1 MRRFVRRYAEV
12 TVMRMVEPERT
23 KVGFIGLG
31 VMGRSMASH
40 IRAAGYELH
49 VWSRRPGSAL
59 PLAEKGAVCES
70 SPAALASATDVVI
83 TMVGFPKDVEDVYLG
98 ADGILAGVRPGMV
111 LADMTTSSP
120 ALAVRIAEET
130 EKRGAFSLDA
140 PVSGGDRGAREAT
153 LSIMVGG
160 SEEAFAA
167 MTPLFGVMGKNVL
180 RQGGPGCGQHTKMAN
195 QIAIASGMIGVC
207 EALAYAKKSGLDQQ
221 RVLDSISGGAAGS
234 WSLSNLAPRMLAGN
248 FAPGF
253 YVKHFIKDMR
263 IAVDEARAM
272 DQDVP
277 GLELAL
283 SLYERLAEAGYAEE
297 GTQALYRLF
306 TEEAE

>member
-1 MRRFVRRYAEV
+1 
-12 TVMRMVEPERT
+12 MRMVEPERT

-49 VWSRRPGSAL
+49 VWSRRQGSAL

-283 SLYERLAEAGYAEE
+283 SLYERLAEAGHAEE